1 MKNLNEQINRINQL
15 FDYEVGVTITEQ
27 SGQSIVP
34 PIAIKAISAIEGKYS
49 YMDNGK
55 ITGAKYSGNE
65 KLSEMSDYIK
75 GTIGF
80 DCWKRMDDKFKSQ
93 IYSFCFQS
101 DSKKPFKMKFI
112 AGLANA
118 IDRSINRG
126 NIVNKDINDP
136 NVKSA
141 IELIKK
147 NCVDINN
154 FYDSY
159 LDVLNQQYRSM
170 DYNNNYKY
178 IWEYR
183 PIAIDRIVGGEDID
197 VVLSDWGKS
206 IGVKDSYEGYE
217 EIITAPNLNGLRN
230 KIKEKQN
237 ISVDT
242 NSFVVNIKNSNYKV
256 KYKLGDTKIKSM
268 SLIFDDQ
275 GQLDNRLPD
284 IIQKNPGMEILKKGK
299 DDNIEW
305 ALVIFK

>member
-34 PIAIKAISAIEGKYS
+34 PIAIKAISAIERKYS

-126 NIVNKDINDP
+126 DIVNKDINDP

-141 IELIKK
+141 IELIRK

-154 FYDSY
+154 FYNSY

-206 IGVKDSYEGYE
+206 IDGSS
-217 EIITAPNLNGLRN
+217 EISDEYTTIKGFDLNELRT
-230 KIKEKQN
+230 KIKENQN
-237 ISVDT
+237 ISVDI
-242 NSFVVNIKNSNYKV
+242 NSFIVDIKNYKLKYKV
-256 KYKLGDTKIKSM
+256 GGTKIKSM

-284 IIQKNPGMEILKKGK
+284 IRQKNPGMEVLKKGK
-299 DDNIEW
+299 DNNIEW